1 MGGASNSLSNLLVI
15 IFITAIYYLGMLSL
29 GGSQAVWSADQV
41 NIEDLMKD
49 GIESKRHIADKQSI
63 DSSNGIEANVPSPS
77 AEKQN
82 KSSGNNFL
90 CTYT

>member
-1 MGGASNSLSNLLVI
+1 
-15 IFITAIYYLGMLSL
+15 MLSL

-49 GIESKRHIADKQSI
+49 GIESKRHIADKQSV
-63 DSSNGIEANVPSPS
+63 DSSNTGIETNVPSPS

-90 CTYT
+90 CTNTENKMLIFAYLSKNVLFYIYQM

>member
-1 MGGASNSLSNLLVI
+1 
-15 IFITAIYYLGMLSL
+15 MLSL

-49 GIESKRHIADKQSI
+49 GIESKRHIAEKQSM
-63 DSSNGIEANVPSPS
+63 DSSNTGIEANVPSPS

-82 KSSGNNFL
+82 KSSGNPF
-90 CTYT
+90 